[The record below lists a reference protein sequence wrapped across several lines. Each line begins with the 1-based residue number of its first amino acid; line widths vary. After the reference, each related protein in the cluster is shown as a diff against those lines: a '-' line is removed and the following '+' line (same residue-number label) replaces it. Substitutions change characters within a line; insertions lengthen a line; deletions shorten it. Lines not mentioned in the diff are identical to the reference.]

1 MQSDRSD
8 LSDGV
13 VPLAVAKSRL
23 RREVLAR
30 RAAVPAPVRAER
42 DRMILDHLGRI
53 VAAGTVVCAYV
64 PDDDEAGGRD
74 LAEELIRCGARVFLP
89 VAPVVGP
96 LEWAAY
102 AGPADLVPGRFGIP
116 VPSAPP
122 AGPEFISGADLV
134 LVPAVAVD
142 RTGNR
147 LGRGGGYY
155 DRSLALAGPGTRML
169 ALLDPEN
176 LVDHVPAE
184 PHDRPVDGV
193 ITPEAVLDFG
203 TWHSPE

>member
-1 MQSDRSD
+1 MQQAQPGRADATVSTE
-8 LSDGV
+8 
-13 VPLAVAKSRL
+13 VAKTRL

-30 RAAVPAPVRAER
+30 RAAVPASVRAER
-42 DRMILDHLGRI
+42 DRRI
-53 VAAGTVVCAYV
+53 VERLAGIVTAGMVVCAYV
-64 PDDDEAGGRD
+64 PDDDEAGGRG
-74 LAEELIRCGARVFLP
+74 LADELVRSGARVFLP
-89 VAPVVGP
+89 VSPAAGP

-122 AGPEFISGADLV
+122 AGPEFIASADLV

-142 RTGNR
+142 RTGCR

-155 DRSLALAGPGTRML
+155 DRSLALAGPNPRML
-169 ALLDPEN
+169 ALLDAEN
-176 LVDHVPAE
+176 VVDHVPSE
-184 PHDRPVDGV
+184 SHDRPVDGV
-193 ITPEAVLDFG
+193 ITPDAVLDFG

>member
-13 VPLAVAKSRL
+13 VPPAVAKSRL

-53 VAAGTVVCAYV
+53 VAAGTAVCAYV

-74 LAEELIRCGARVFLP
+74 LAEQLSRCGARVFLP

-102 AGPADLVPGRFGIP
+102 AGPAALVPGRFGIP

-122 AGPEFISGADLV
+122 AGPEFISEADLV

-155 DRSLALAGPGTRML
+155 DRSLALTGPRTRML
-169 ALLDPEN
+169 ALLDSEN
-176 LVDHVPAE
+176 VVDHVPAE

>member
-1 MQSDRSD
+1 
-8 LSDGV
+8 
-13 VPLAVAKSRL
+13 
-23 RREVLAR
+23 
-30 RAAVPAPVRAER
+30 VRAER
-42 DRMILDHLGRI
+42 DRRILGRLGG
-53 VAAGTVVCAYV
+53 VVTAGMVVCAYV
-64 PDDDEAGGRD
+64 PDDDEAGGRG
-74 LAEELIRCGARVFLP
+74 LAEELTRYGARVFLP
-89 VAPVVGP
+89 VSPVVGP
-96 LEWAAY
+96 LQWAAY

-142 RTGNR
+142 RSGNR

-155 DRSLALAGPGTRML
+155 DRSLALTGPRTRML
-169 ALLDPEN
+169 ALLDSEN
-176 LVDHVPAE
+176 VVDHVPAE

>member
-1 MQSDRSD
+1 MQSDRPD
-8 LSDGV
+8 RTDETVALS
-13 VPLAVAKSRL
+13 VAKTRL
-23 RREVLAR
+23 RREALDR

-42 DRMILDHLGRI
+42 DRRILGRLGG
-53 VAAGTVVCAYV
+53 VVTAGMVVCAYV
-64 PDDDEAGGRD
+64 PDDDEAGGRG
-74 LAEELIRCGARVFLP
+74 LAEELTRCGARVFLP
-89 VAPVVGP
+89 VSPVVGP

-102 AGPADLVPGRFGIP
+102 AGPADLVTGRFGIP

-142 RTGNR
+142 RSGNR

-155 DRSLALAGPGTRML
+155 DRSLALTGPQTRML
-169 ALLDPEN
+169 ALLDAEN
-176 LVDHVPAE
+176 VVDHVPAE
-184 PHDRPVDGV
+184 PHDRTVDGV